1 MSAPEEISSFLTSR
15 RARISPEQAGVPVF
29 SGNRRV
35 PGLRRE
41 EVAHLAGVSTDY
53 YSKLERGHTR
63 GASIEVLDAIARALQ
78 LDDTEREH
86 LMNLVEVTSAPR
98 RQSPRTKTRTVVA
111 PGTQAVLDSITVPAL
126 VQNSR
131 LDFVAMNALGAAL
144 YSLPDRGA
152 AGDGP
157 GPVFNVARF
166 QFLDSR
172 AHDFFIDA
180 ARARRNVVA
189 LLHQAAGRDPFD
201 EDLIRLIG
209 QLSTQSPEFRS
220 LWASHDVIRYQRG
233 TKRYRHPSVGD
244 LEFGYES
251 FDLTTEPGMTM
262 LVYTYEAGSPT
273 AERMALL
280 GSWTTPTSTVT
291 SGASHPTARNASP
304 SPSPRH
310 SPLEQS

>member
-1 MSAPEEISSFLTSR
+1 MSAPKEISSFLTSR

-35 PGLRRE
+35 AGLRRE

-86 LMNLVEVTSAPR
+86 LMNLVEVTSTPR
-98 RQSPRTKTRTVVA
+98 RRTPRTKTRTVAA

-131 LDFVAMNALGAAL
+131 LDFVATNALGAAL

-152 AGDGP
+152 GA
-157 GPVFNVARF
+157 GPVFNAARF
-166 QFLDSR
+166 QFLDPR
-172 AHDFFIDA
+172 ADEFFIDA

-280 GSWTTPTSTVT
+280 GSWTTTSTAT
-291 SGASHPTARNASP
+291 RDASQPTAQNASRSQP
-304 SPSPRH
+304 PRH
-310 SPLEQS
+310 FPLEES

>member
-1 MSAPEEISSFLTSR
+1 MPAPEEISSFLTSR

-63 GASIEVLDAIARALQ
+63 GASIEVLEAIARALQ

-86 LMNLVEVTSAPR
+86 LMNLVEVTSTPR
-98 RQSPRTKTRTVVA
+98 RRTPRTKTRTAVA

-126 VQNSR
+126 VQNFR
-131 LDFVAMNALGAAL
+131 LDFVATNALGAAL
-144 YSLPDRGA
+144 YSLSDRGP
-152 AGDGP
+152 DGT
-157 GPVFNVARF
+157 GPVFNAARF
-166 QFLDSR
+166 QFLDPR

-262 LVYTYEAGSPT
+262 LVYTYESGSPT

-280 GSWTTPTSTVT
+280 GSWTTPTSTET
-291 SGASHPTARNASP
+291 RDAPLPTAQNAPHSQ
-304 SPSPRH
+304 SPRNF
-310 SPLEQS
+310 PLEES